1 MKKQLIINAD
11 DFGIHEAV
19 NLAVYRGFESGILTS
34 TSIMAGGDA
43 FSSAVR
49 LSREMGNIGIDK
61 NKAFP

>member
-49 LSREMGNIGIDK
+49 LSREM
-61 NKAFP
+61 